1 MFPPRSG
8 SESGSGEHRL
18 SSGDD
23 PRSSA
28 ARVPSFFLPQ
38 LGAVHRAEQKLKG
51 RVGKTGEI
59 SAGLGLQQQSDSAAF
74 FSGFFSFASPG
85 GVTEEPRFRSRYHRL
100 RQRHK
105 DTSEL
110 RIELQPGTEEQ
121 LQSPPVSSHTAP
133 PDRAALEKMNTRT
146 NTHAHEHSF
155 HCDL

>member
-1 MFPPRSG
+1 MISLSFLYLVDDMFPPRSG

-74 FSGFFSFASPG
+74 FSGFSPSLLPA
-85 GVTEEPRFRSRYHRL
+85 V
-100 RQRHK
+100 
-105 DTSEL
+105 
-110 RIELQPGTEEQ
+110 
-121 LQSPPVSSHTAP
+121 
-133 PDRAALEKMNTRT
+133 
-146 NTHAHEHSF
+146 
-155 HCDL
+155 